1 MKSRRSS
8 LLNGT
13 IYGDAI
19 LMYKPGDVV
28 KPVVVTDQMFTGVV
42 RDVDT
47 KINKITVAWGG
58 GPESQHD
65 PDEIMPMPF
74 FGGGKD
80 SVKTSSMIPIKTES
94 QKREEERRRK
104 LQEGVGVRKTSSMIP
119 IKTESQK
126 QEEARRRKL
135 QEGVGVRKSGSDIG
149 RRMRA
154 DASDI
159 EDIVAGENPLDKQA
173 QHLENVKSLPGMT
186 NRETDRALR
195 DAIISE
201 ESAINQY
208 ETIAD
213 STTDER
219 VKDVLQDIAD
229 EEKVHVG
236 ELQALLNERLSDE
249 EDFMEE
255 GEVEIMASSKT
266 ATNPPMDQF
275 CGEPDT
281 HGLDTP
287 VSGGTSVMKD
297 LAYRLHDEA
306 NEFADVNP
314 RVASIKAGLKELA
327 FESSNSS
334 CPECEMNLFLRK
346 ATSGNEPSAQRTVEE
361 ETAKISSVSRK
372 ALSPDLVNQ
381 IMKYEDGGMDQDE
394 IVEFFQGL
402 IDSGTIHHLQGS
414 YGRVAEQ
421 LIRQGL
427 CHRRGQSA
435 SSIKATGEMSLR
447 DIQPGGEFYN
457 WAKQIENAAKKIQR
471 RTGNKIKFVKMVPFD
486 AYQGPYAQMSNG
498 KLWSGENEQGAL
510 DNKEYFLELFQG
522 GSYGHRVGPAD
533 PETSYSGRIDDVIE
547 WVNNF
552 AQSKSASVVSSECGC
567 LGLDGLRSRRAMYW
581 CAPDR
586 TFRLTQQEQE
596 SGSAI
601 CPKCRVEMNKEKFT
615 RSDKLLTCP
624 TCGFK
629 VPTSKAVTKIEVK
642 VPAGVEVDVTT
653 QNESGQEVQG
663 EAVIA
668 SGQKYKGY
676 TIEKSGDNFSV
687 KDSSGHRAFGEV
699 PASVEMAKKWIDQA
713 ESGKRKAGDVMLTRR
728 GRFAYVDSKDLVD
741 LPRMSLSQIAS
752 LIYSDWKNVNYGAKP
767 YLEAMSSLQNVSDMY
782 GQDSGTSIVAYFLSN
797 ANTYKGETAKAIKKE
812 LQRRIRRG

>member
-47 KINKITVAWGG
+47 KTNKITVAWGG

-74 FGGGKD
+74 FGGNKD
-80 SVKTSSMIPIKTES
+80 AAKTSSFMPIKTES

-104 LQEGVGVRKTSSMIP
+104 LQEGVGVRK
-119 IKTESQK
+119 
-126 QEEARRRKL
+126 
-135 QEGVGVRKSGSDIG
+135 SGSDLG

-154 DASDI
+154 DVSDI
-159 EDIVAGENPLDKQA
+159 VDVPEIGVE
-173 QHLENVKSLPGMT
+173 VV
-186 NRETDRALR
+186 
-195 DAIISE
+195 E
-201 ESAINQY
+201 ESA
-208 ETIAD
+208 D
-213 STTDER
+213 SAAQTDFVPEDME
-219 VKDVLQDIAD
+219 V
-229 EEKVHVG
+229 
-236 ELQALLNERLSDE
+236 LLNRQVGAEFYSSYLYYMIAAICQSKGLVGFQNWFESQGDDEIDHAMKVYNYLVDTGSTLVLPTIPGPVLDAGMEIIDLTRLVLDHEMGVTQDWNRIGQLAKQQDNPATSKLVMDFLSEQIEE
-249 EDFMEE
+249 EDAALTLHQKVQLADTGSGLLM
-255 GEVEIMASSKT
+255 IDTDLRDRSPIAKTASGGKELKRKGYKETSARM

-281 HGLDTP
+281 HGLYVP

-297 LAYRLHDEA
+297 LAYQLYDEA

-327 FESSNSS
+327 FESSTSS

-361 ETAKISSVSRK
+361 EIEKISSVSRT
-372 ALSPDLVNQ
+372 ALNSDLVKK
-381 IMKYEDGGMDQDE
+381 IMQYEDGGMDQNE
-394 IVEFFQGL
+394 IVEFFQEL

-421 LIRQGL
+421 LIRRGL

-435 SSIKATGEMSLR
+435 SSIKATGEMSMS
-447 DIQPGGEFYN
+447 DIQ
-457 WAKQIENAAKKIQR
+457 
-471 RTGNKIKFVKMVPFD
+471 
-486 AYQGPYAQMSNG
+486 
-498 KLWSGENEQGAL
+498 
-510 DNKEYFLELFQG
+510 
-522 GSYGHRVGPAD
+522 
-533 PETSYSGRIDDVIE
+533 
-547 WVNNF
+547 
-552 AQSKSASVVSSECGC
+552 
-567 LGLDGLRSRRAMYW
+567 RSRRSMYW

-596 SGSAI
+596 SGSAT

-642 VPAGVEVDVTT
+642 VPDGVEVDVTT
-653 QNESGQEVQG
+653 KNESGQEAQG

-676 TIEKSGDNFSV
+676 TIEKSGDNFFV

-728 GRFAYVDSKDLVD
+728 GRFAYVDSKDLAD
-741 LPRMSLSQIAS
+741 LPRMTLSQIAS
-752 LIYSDWKNVNYGAKP
+752 LIYTDWKNVNYGAKP

-782 GQDSGTSIVAYFLSN
+782 GQDSGISVVAYFLSN
-797 ANTYKGETAKAIKKE
+797 AAAYKGETAKAIKKE